1 MVHLDADL
9 CHFAD
14 PVPAARDAHG
24 YVPLLHVGYGS
35 LGLSFGA
42 DLGHTPGINFMA
54 RVCGTGPQASTLI
67 IVSNKAA
74 AVTVIGP
81 EQPRNPAVA
90 PGVEPR
96 KN

>member
-24 YVPLLHVGYGS
+24 HLPLLHVGCGS

-42 DLGHTPGINFMA
+42 DLGNTPVINFMA
-54 RVCGTGPQASTLI
+54 RACGTRPQASALI

-74 AVTVIGP
+74 AVKVIGP
-81 EQPRNPAVA
+81 EQPGNPAVA
-90 PGVEPR
+90 PGVELR